1 MKLLTIFLT
10 ALIVFLPSYSFAGQS
25 SGWGKITQLN
35 INKHGRLMIRFS
47 QKIVNPEECERGE
60 FYIVEKDESSGVD
73 RFYSAILAAHAA
85 NKSVS
90 FWISGCTK
98 NKHWGYTRP
107 TLYDIYIRP

>member
-10 ALIVFLPSYSFAGQS
+10 AITLFLPTYSFAGQG
-25 SGWGKITQLN
+25 SGWGKIIELN

-47 QKIVNPEECERGE
+47 KKIVNPDNCQRGD
-60 FYIVEKDESSGVD
+60 FYIVEKSDSNAAN

-85 NKSVS
+85 NKDVQ

-107 TLYDIYIRP
+107 TPYDIYIK